1 MLQTAWKQIKKFDI
15 VMNQLH
21 ERTIGKVKTNIDCH
35 NCVLSESF
43 KMFTL
48 GQINGLDSQLVSLLS
63 GFINRTSMSLSLV
76 GDLNI
81 LYAPV
86 NSMGTFTFNL
96 YIQWHTSVS
105 WISLV
110 KHNFK
115 LSFKVQNTY
124 IKSSTSVQSKQQKI
138 HEYFFHLRY
147 KKKHT

>member
-1 MLQTAWKQIKKFDI
+1 MNAQLEKLKQILI
-15 VMNQLH
+15 VI
-21 ERTIGKVKTNIDCH
+21 T
-35 NCVLSESF
+35 VLSESF

-96 YIQWHTSVS
+96 YIQWYTSFS
-105 WISLV
+105 WISLDM
-110 KHNFK
+110 HNFK
-115 LSFKVQNTY
+115 LSFKFKILILNQVQAFKANSR
-124 IKSSTSVQSKQQKI
+124 KSMNI
-138 HEYFFHLRY
+138 FLI
-147 KKKHT
+147 